1 MFPGGNDTHRYA
13 ATSKDPTADLV
24 VDVDDGELRLR
35 LPVESKIEIAREYL
49 PARAVVQLDD
59 MAFIMCPD
67 LHALD
72 SRPTVSPSGKRD
84 PYRTTPSSVVGFGWH
99 PTLL

>member
-1 MFPGGNDTHRYA
+1 
-13 ATSKDPTADLV
+13 
-24 VDVDDGELRLR
+24 
-35 LPVESKIEIAREYL
+35 
-49 PARAVVQLDD
+49 